1 MRIKHYNRAA
11 AAAYAKQWALSRNP
25 RYFNFDGMGGDCTN
39 FASQCLFAGSG
50 VMNYTKDVGWYYNS
64 PTDRAAAWSGVQY
77 LHKFLTANRG
87 VGPFGAETEL
97 HTIAIGDVLFL
108 QDGRDLYHTLVVTG
122 FQNGIP
128 LVCCHTAD
136 SYMRP
141 LSTYDYVGIKPVHIE
156 SVRVW

>member
-11 AAAYAKQWALSRNP
+11 TVAYAKQWALSRNP
-25 RYFNFDGMGGDCTN
+25 RYLNFDGLGGDCTN

-50 VMNYTKDVGWYYNS
+50 VMNYTKDIGWYYNS
-64 PTDRAAAWSGVQY
+64 PADRAAAWSGVHY

-87 VGPFGAETEL
+87 VGPFGEETEL
-97 HTIAIGDVLFL
+97 HQIAIGDLLFL
-108 QDGRDLYHTLVVTG
+108 QGGQALYHTLVVTG
-122 FQNGIP
+122 FQNGAP

-141 LSTYDYVGIKPVHIE
+141 LSTYDYADIKPVHIE
-156 SVRVW
+156 GVRMW